1 MEETEEP
8 FRGSIRSEPPI
19 EIRGAEAWAVSGRAG
34 RKMRAEIAGAGERR
48 EKGSR
53 RESGGRKVGK
63 SEKNVPSST
72 GIANRKLVA
81 A

>member
-34 RKMRAEIAGAGERR
+34 REMRAEIARAGERR
-48 EKGSR
+48 EKGRR
-53 RESGGRKVGK
+53 RESRGGKVGK

-72 GIANRKLVA
+72 GITNRKLIA

>member
-34 RKMRAEIAGAGERR
+34 REMRAEIARAGERR
-48 EKGSR
+48 EKGRRKESR
-53 RESGGRKVGK
+53 GGKVGK

-72 GIANRKLVA
+72 GITNRKLIA

>member
-8 FRGSIRSEPPI
+8 FRGTIGSEPPI
-19 EIRGAEAWAVSGRAG
+19 EVRGTETWAVSGRAG
-34 RKMRAEIAGAGERR
+34 RKMRAESTGAGERR
-48 EKGSR
+48 EKRSR

-63 SEKNVPSST
+63 GEKDVPSST
-72 GIANRKLVA
+72 GITNSKFIA